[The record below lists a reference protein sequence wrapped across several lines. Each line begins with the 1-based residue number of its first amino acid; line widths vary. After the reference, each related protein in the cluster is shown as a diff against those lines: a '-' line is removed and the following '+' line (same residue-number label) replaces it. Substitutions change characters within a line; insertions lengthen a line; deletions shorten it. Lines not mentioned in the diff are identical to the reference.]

1 MGVSCGF
8 QLEQFFSS
16 DFGWGACFQIKL
28 SFIIFVLVNCSSLE
42 SVHSE
47 CDFNTT
53 VTDLNHQIG
62 QDATMKCKLPVN
74 LTKSKTACREEN
86 LKHLKDNMKYDRR
99 LRSLKGDLV
108 LTVYNLTIND
118 SMIYQCG
125 YEGQDLK
132 IQWICCFN
140 LTISEDNSEL
150 EDEDEKEEIN
160 EGEEETRTTSFIMTT
175 GPTTRDSTIEPLTG
189 ELHCA
194 LTNQATYQNVCENEN
209 VTFPIIENISKECN
223 KSDDLP
229 SGSSFIFTYR
239 NLSCTWNCFKLDA
252 SCNESHVTKVKN
264 PSDTNEDIV
273 NIIFFILCGVMIVL
287 LSLTICLCFYLFAD
301 KERTEK
307 VNASSNY
314 SHTLPNVRDV
324 EKKNN
329 NNVRLTSFSSCK
341 IEETED
347 VDGSQIDHVEI
358 RTLEEGWETNVAYE
372 TVDRSQCES
381 DYAVLEEETLQS
393 HESDRE
399 SSPLKSKAAEPY
411 SMQSLYESV
420 IE

>member
-1 MGVSCGF
+1 
-8 QLEQFFSS
+8 
-16 DFGWGACFQIKL
+16 
-28 SFIIFVLVNCSSLE
+28 
-42 SVHSE
+42 
-47 CDFNTT
+47 
-53 VTDLNHQIG
+53 
-62 QDATMKCKLPVN
+62 
-74 LTKSKTACREEN
+74 
-86 LKHLKDNMKYDRR
+86 
-99 LRSLKGDLV
+99 
-108 LTVYNLTIND
+108 
-118 SMIYQCG
+118 MIYQCG

-140 LTISEDNSEL
+140 LTISELDNSEL
-150 EDEDEKEEIN
+150 EE
-160 EGEEETRTTSFIMTT
+160 EEETRTTSFIMTT
-175 GPTTRDSTIEPLTG
+175 GHTTRDSIIEPLTESSNSLINESITTTNMVTSEKSTKG
-189 ELHCA
+189 EFNCA
-194 LTNQATYQNVCENEN
+194 LKNQATYQNVCENEN

-358 RTLEEGWETNVAYE
+358 RTLEEGWETNVPTRPSIGHNVKAI
-372 TVDRSQCES
+372 
-381 DYAVLEEETLQS
+381 TLLLRKKRYKVMNLTAS
-393 HESDRE
+393 HHH
-399 SSPLKSKAAEPY
+399 
-411 SMQSLYESV
+411 
-420 IE
+420 